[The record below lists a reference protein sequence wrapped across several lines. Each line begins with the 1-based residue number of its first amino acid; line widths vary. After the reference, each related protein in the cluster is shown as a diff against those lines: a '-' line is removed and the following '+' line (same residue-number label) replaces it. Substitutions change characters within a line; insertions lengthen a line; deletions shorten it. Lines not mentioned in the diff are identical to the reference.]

1 MKKFYTLALALL
13 CVSAAASAQTL
24 KLYHNEG
31 TEEEPNLVEV
41 SDGYEITVTEVSQAG
56 DATHGYIYT
65 FDSGMYVEG
74 DTKGS
79 VTYNATRVGNF
90 SGDGFAY
97 QICPDEC
104 TNLEG
109 ETATGS
115 FTYRTSF
122 GQFPLSIHYSLQDS
136 KSEEAPIAYAKVKY
150 TIAYDANPASKLTF
164 TVTFDN
170 DPKNA
175 GVDNITVDNSNAPV
189 EYYNLNGVRV
199 ANPTAPGLYVR
210 RQGTSATKHLLR

>member
-1 MKKFYTLALALL
+1 
-13 CVSAAASAQTL
+13 V
-24 KLYHNEG
+24 
-31 TEEEPNLVEV
+31 
-41 SDGYEITVTEVSQAG
+41 I
-56 DATHGYIYT
+56 
-65 FDSGMYVEG
+65 
-74 DTKGS
+74 
-79 VTYNATRVGNF
+79 
-90 SGDGFAY
+90 
-97 QICPDEC
+97 
-104 TNLEG
+104 G
-109 ETATGS
+109 ETATGT
-115 FTYRTSF
+115 FTFNPSNNNGVY
-122 GQFPLSIHYSLQDS
+122 PLYIHYSLQDS

-170 DPKNA
+170 DPTHA